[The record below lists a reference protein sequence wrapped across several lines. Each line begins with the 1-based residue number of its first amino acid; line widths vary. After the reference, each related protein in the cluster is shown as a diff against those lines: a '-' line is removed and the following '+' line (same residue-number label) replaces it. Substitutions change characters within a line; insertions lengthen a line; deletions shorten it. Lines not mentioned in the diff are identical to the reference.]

1 MSYAQLE
8 NITQIFASVY
18 DYAMWMHCFFC
29 EKLQDI
35 LNG

>member
-8 NITQIFASVY
+8 NITQIY